1 MPLFGDRK
9 PLPYLQSQFNELA
22 ARFSPDGH
30 WLAYQ
35 SDETGSNEV
44 YLAPFP
50 GGGGPPPG
58 GPTAVK
64 PLGETGSGPQGGKWQ
79 VSQGGGVEPMWKP
92 DGNSLFYLAPD
103 GKLMEASVK
112 AKGTA
117 VEIGVSRQLFQTPLL
132 VTGPGGR
139 TYTVAPNGE
148 RFLFNGLL
156 QGSAPESLTLV
167 TNWTAG
173 LK

>member
-1 MPLFGDRK
+1 
-9 PLPYLQSQFNELA
+9 
-22 ARFSPDGH
+22 
-30 WLAYQ
+30 
-35 SDETGSNEV
+35 
-44 YLAPFP
+44 
-50 GGGGPPPG
+50 
-58 GPTAVK
+58 
-64 PLGETGSGPQGGKWQ
+64 
-79 VSQGGGVEPMWKP
+79 MWKR
-92 DGNSLFYLAPD
+92 DGNSLFYLAPG